1 MATSGSGSHL
11 RVFLRAL
18 SKMGKNAQPERVMEA
33 GRLTRTAL
41 GTGQGGI
48 LAESGF
54 SLLELMI
61 VVAVIL
67 IMASFA
73 APIYSRIVTRSH
85 EAVLK
90 DDLFTMR
97 SLIDR
102 YTLDNQRPPES
113 LDDLVRAGYLK
124 GGLPVDPFTGSNQTW
139 QQVEPSLVVQRLC
152 GF

>member
-1 MATSGSGSHL
+1 
-11 RVFLRAL
+11 
-18 SKMGKNAQPERVMEA
+18 MEA
-33 GRLTRTAL
+33 GRLTRL
-41 GTGQGGI
+41 EQGTDQGGI
-48 LAESGF
+48 SAESGF
-54 SLLELMI
+54 TLLELMI
-61 VVAVIL
+61 VIAIIL
-67 IMASFA
+67 IMASVA

-85 EAVLK
+85 EAVLR

-139 QQVEPSLVVQRLC
+139 QPRVRID
-152 GF
+152 F